1 MADIVDRATRS
12 RMMSGIRGKDTRI
25 EVAVRKAL
33 FARGFRYLV
42 NDRRLPGKPDMVFPK
57 HHAVVFVHGCYW
69 HGHDCTLFRLP
80 SSNREFWETKIGAN
94 RTRDGRTLQALRDL
108 GWRVAVVWECALR
121 GQGRLADG
129 MPTELIGA
137 WLPGEGPCLEIRGRQ
152 SPESR

>member
-1 MADIVDRATRS
+1 
-12 RMMSGIRGKDTRI
+12 MMSGIRGKDTRI

-33 FARGFRYLV
+33 FARGFRYLL

-69 HGHDCTLFRLP
+69 HGHDCALFRLP

-94 RTRDGRTLQALRDL
+94 RARDVRTLQALRDL

-121 GQGRLADG
+121 GGGRLTDG
-129 MPTELIGA
+129 MPAELIGA
-137 WLPGEGPCLEIRGRQ
+137 WLPGEDPCLEIRGRQ
-152 SPESR
+152 SPETR